1 MNIEKTLFNRIYDQ
15 HRRLIGKKANMD
27 NPSQEEL
34 DSLVNK
40 IQKCRTQNLDN
51 RHMLRAIALFW
62 NSSVKLQ
69 KIGRMRRVK

>member
-15 HRRLIGKKANMD
+15 HRRLIGKKANMN

-51 RHMLRAIALFW
+51 RHMLRVIALFW